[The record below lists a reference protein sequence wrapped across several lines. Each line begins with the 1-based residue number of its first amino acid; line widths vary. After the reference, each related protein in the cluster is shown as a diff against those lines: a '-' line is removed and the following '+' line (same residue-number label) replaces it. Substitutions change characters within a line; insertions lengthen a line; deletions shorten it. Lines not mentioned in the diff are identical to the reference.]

1 MSRKK
6 KESTEEPYFGEREEA
21 AVIEYM
27 SALSY
32 QEKNKIFNTKLK
44 KPFKKMVG
52 SILRKYPTYLGYND
66 INDVENDGMRH
77 VITQLHLNKFDA
89 SNGKKA
95 YSYFGTIVR
104 NYFRTFSKTTRKES
118 LNDLNFDD
126 YLSKFESDVSLSY
139 VIDEEDE
146 NTEEQL
152 FNKITLGIKEEI
164 RVNKGLKINEIKV
177 GEAIINIFE
186 RWQDLFLNEDGK
198 STNNFA
204 KNKILLFIKEQT
216 MLSTKEIRE
225 ALLCYK
231 TLYFLLKKDMI
242 KD

>member
-1 MSRKK
+1 MPRKK

-27 SALSY
+27 NAVSTI
-32 QEKNKIFNTKLK
+32 EKNKIFNSKLR

-89 SNGKKA
+89 GNGKKA

-126 YLSKFESDVSLSY
+126 YLSNFEADINLSY
-139 VIDEEDE
+139 VIDEEEE
-146 NTEEQL
+146 NTDEKL
-152 FNKITLGIKEEI
+152 FLKITQGIKEEI
-164 RVNKGLKINEIKV
+164 KINKSLKINEIKV

-186 RWQDLFLNEDGK
+186 RWQDLFLNEETK

-216 MLSTKEIRE
+216 LLSTKEIRE
-225 ALLCYK
+225 AMVCYK
-231 TLYFLLKKDMI
+231 SLYFLLKKDLN
-242 KD
+242 KE